1 MSETDESTPETP
13 PTSPPQPGNPAGW
26 SYSDYLL
33 QPTPSQI
40 RQRLRSHVQEVADRL
55 AGFAQRTGG
64 DGWSYT
70 RFSSLGDYLK
80 NLKVELKDMETGMDR
95 PRKPRFVAL
104 R

>member
-1 MSETDESTPETP
+1 MPDESTPETA
-13 PTSPPQPGNPAGW
+13 PPQTGNSTGW
-26 SYSDYLL
+26 LYSDYLL
-33 QPTPSQI
+33 QPTMSQI
-40 RQRLRSHVQEVADRL
+40 RQRLRLHVQEVADRL
-55 AGFAQRTGG
+55 AGFAQRSGG

-80 NLKVELKDMETGMDR
+80 NLKVELRDMETGMDR